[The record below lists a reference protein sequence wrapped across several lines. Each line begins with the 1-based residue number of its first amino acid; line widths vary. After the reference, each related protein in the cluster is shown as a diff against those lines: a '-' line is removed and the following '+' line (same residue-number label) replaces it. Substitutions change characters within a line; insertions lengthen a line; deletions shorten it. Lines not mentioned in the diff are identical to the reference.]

1 MAAAQIQLWKGARE
15 SVRGLLAA
23 IEERDGHG
31 PDSRDRNGDKSIGI
45 QKMSQ
50 RLNQRPW

>member
-1 MAAAQIQLWKGARE
+1 MVAAQIQLWKGARE

-23 IEERDGHG
+23 IEARDGHG
-31 PDSRDRNGDKSIGI
+31 PDSRDRNGDESIGI
-45 QKMSQ
+45 QEMSQ